1 MTRKTESFIHGL
13 CTPLE
18 VDMDKVVVI
27 ERRPDPNKII
37 IRFDSGWSI
46 EVEAAPKGA
55 VTRKEDIE
63 RIIDRWS
70 GRELCPDIIE
80 AWSDMAGPKDGHGH
94 TWVDLSACVTFDCN
108 FGPWGQEISVKF
120 SDSSGSSV
128 YWLRPRADISQEEQ
142 NAELLLRWRRARG
155 ERI

>member
-63 RIIDRWS
+63 RIIERWS
-70 GRELCPDIIE
+70 GRERYPDMVE
-80 AWSDMAGPKDGHGH
+80 AWSDMQGPDEGYGHA
-94 TWVDLSACVTFDCN
+94 WVDLSACVTFDTACGTLGRVMTVTYAESHAP
-108 FGPWGQEISVKF
+108 FT
-120 SDSSGSSV
+120 
-128 YWLRPRADISQEEQ
+128 YWLRNRSDISQEEQ